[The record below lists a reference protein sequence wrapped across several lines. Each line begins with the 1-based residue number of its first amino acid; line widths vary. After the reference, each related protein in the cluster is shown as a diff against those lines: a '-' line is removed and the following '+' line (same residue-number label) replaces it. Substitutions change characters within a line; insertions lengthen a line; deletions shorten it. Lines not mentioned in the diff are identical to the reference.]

1 MVNEGIFREAA
12 LERLSAPERLDQGLR
27 IVGRPTWVAL
37 LALAVLVVGGLIWSV
52 VLRVP
57 VTVPGQGIL
66 LSPGGL
72 LDVTADNPGRLLS
85 FSVAV
90 GDKVKAGTA
99 VARLDQP
106 EVREDL
112 INAEAEYRDVLEE
125 RDQILKFQG
134 RRAPTL
140 AASIA
145 QRRQGYKDNI
155 AFFEKQLG
163 WLDDIAKGDDV
174 LMNKQIITRKSVL
187 ETRVE
192 IGRAEAQRAQA
203 QDGIR
208 NLEFEAAKAQTDDE
222 HERLNAELKVA
233 AAQRKIRTV
242 REKLDRQSVVLSPYD
257 GTVVE
262 LKINPGEIV
271 DRSAALFSLIP
282 DKVAEAS
289 ASDPK
294 TPVGPLF
301 AVVYVPSNDGKKV
314 RPGMNVRLSPSTV
327 RREEYGFIEGRV
339 RTVAEVPATAEG
351 MYRTLKNRQL
361 VQALAKD
368 GAPYEVVVDLF
379 ADRDTASGYRW
390 SSSRGPDLSINAG
403 TLAGSDIETM
413 SLPVLSLVIPPL
425 RQILGSGS

>member
-106 EVREDL
+106 EIREDL

-145 QRRQGYKDNI
+145 QRRQGYQDNI

-257 GTVVE
+257 GIVVE
-262 LKINPGEIV
+262 LKVNPGEIV
-271 DRSAALFSLIP
+271 ERNAALFSLIP

-289 ASDPK
+289 ASDPS

-301 AVVYVPSNDGKKV
+301 GVVYVPSNDGKKV

-425 RQILGSGS
+425 RQVLGRGS